1 MATTTAR
8 TGPTRPRKTVPRK
21 TATAAVP
28 ATERPTTERPTAER
42 STAERATAQ
51 PPARH
56 PRAAAEHAARHNELR
71 VSLPLLGPVTLPA
84 GDELAFLAG
93 VGVLAVVGAVEWPVA
108 VLLGAGH
115 ALASRRGNKLLRE
128 FGEALE
134 RV

>member
-28 ATERPTTERPTAER
+28 ATERPTTER

-51 PPARH
+51 PPAGH

-71 VSLPLLGPVTLPA
+71 VSLPLLGPVTLPPTE
-84 GDELAFLAG
+84 ELAFLAG
-93 VGVLAVVGAVEWPVA
+93 VGLLAVVGAVEWPVA